1 MGDDFV
7 PEADAE
13 EQAEPVTPDQAEPAS
28 SPTEVF
34 VPVETPEAD
43 LLEQAAEVPDEDEDE
58 RR

>member
-7 PEADAE
+7 PEADVE
-13 EQAEPVTPDQAEPAS
+13 EQAEPVTPDYVEPVPPLPEGA
-28 SPTEVF
+28 

-43 LLEQAAEVPDEDEDE
+43 LLEQAAEVPDDEDE